1 MAAMS
6 ENTNSRHLYVVYLP
20 WYCAQ
25 VRVRVATI
33 KIQLL
38 TVHNAESVYI
48 LVSVRFV
55 VIKII
60 VTVHLRPVTNTIH
73 APNIVAKLSIV
84 FKHP

>member
-1 MAAMS
+1 M
-6 ENTNSRHLYVVYLP
+6 LK
-20 WYCAQ
+20 

-38 TVHNAESVYI
+38 TVQNAESVYI

-60 VTVHLRPVTNTIH
+60 ATVHLRPVTNTIH